1 MVWSTP
7 TQLYKGS
14 YGNVGMA
21 NIGNAFLLS
30 YGYTSASVGNYIA
43 YYRLAGFRDST
54 LSADGSNYIG
64 YSADA
69 YTDGQTAT
77 VQVVGNVS
85 THVGLSAGLKYY
97 IQGDGGLASFVD
109 PNIPS
114 SSYKEAGVALSATK
128 LLIK

>member
-1 MVWSTP
+1 MNDDG
-7 TQLYKGS
+7 Q
-14 YGNVGMA
+14 NF
-21 NIGNAFLLS
+21 IGFSNAE
-30 YGYTSASVGNYIA
+30 
-43 YYRLAGFRDST
+43 
-54 LSADGSNYIG
+54 
-64 YSADA
+64 

-77 VQVVGNVS
+77 VKVTGNVAIGQ
-85 THVGLSAGLKYY
+85 VGLTTGSDYY